1 MKDCNIQPHHVS
13 NWTLSPI
20 NLVYHHTLYHIL
32 PSISKE
38 TNFPPF
44 PDNHPSLTWAKW
56 QYCCLPRQIR
66 TLRIGRGADNVS
78 KCDTNWRHPL
88 LLKNREQIEKEQ
100 LVGLKCV
107 NVQSNK
113 IRLESEWC
121 QEVSSEKV
129 DLGCCW
135 ISTSPLLHLGPGAH
149 PPPHTSCS
157 LSQISTPEI
166 TNSKDV
172 FHPS

>member
-1 MKDCNIQPHHVS
+1 M
-13 NWTLSPI
+13 
-20 NLVYHHTLYHIL
+20 

-38 TNFPPF
+38 TSFPPF
-44 PDNHPSLTWAKW
+44 PDNHPRLTWAKW

-88 LLKNREQIEKEQ
+88 LLKNREQIEKEP
-100 LVGLKCV
+100 LVGMKCV
-107 NVQSNK
+107 SISNVQSNK
-113 IRLESEWC
+113 IRLESEWR

-135 ISTSPLLHLGPGAH
+135 ISTSPLLHFCTWGLGLTHRPIHHAV
-149 PPPHTSCS
+149 C
-157 LSQISTPEI
+157 LKFQRR
-166 TNSKDV
+166 K
-172 FHPS
+172 